1 MGISHLKMFL
11 EKEYYELEKDSQKV
25 YKTTKIVTDESH
37 RNKNRYRDINP
48 MLLNMVTLNEKGYN
62 GPNYFNGNYILNSF
76 GNVDFIATQGP
87 LEQTTEDFWEVVMRN
102 DIQMIVGILWYSFFY
117 LIPNPRYLREG

>member
-1 MGISHLKMFL
+1 MGNSHLKIFL

-48 MLLNMVTLNEKGYN
+48 MLLNMVTLDNKGYN

-87 LEQTTEDFWEVVMRN
+87 LEQTTEEFWEVVMRN
-102 DIQMIVGILWYSFFY
+102 DIQMIVGILWYS
-117 LIPNPRYLREG
+117 LTPNPRYLREG